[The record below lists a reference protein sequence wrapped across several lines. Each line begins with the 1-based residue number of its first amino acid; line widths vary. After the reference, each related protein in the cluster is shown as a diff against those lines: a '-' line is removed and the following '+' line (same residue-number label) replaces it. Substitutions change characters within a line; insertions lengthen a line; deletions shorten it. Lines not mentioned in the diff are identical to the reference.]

1 MDIVT
6 GYLGHA
12 HVTAAQDRTRNAGIT
27 GTGSYIFNLGEKL
40 DAVIYSN
47 SSVRIKDG
55 AVCHQGCVGVIA
67 PGTYDSV
74 SIANGSQGMY
84 RKDLIVCRYT
94 LSALDDTEE
103 LELVCIQGTATSG
116 TPTAPSYNT
125 GQIADGDSPVDMPLY
140 EVNLSGVNIESV
152 TLVGQ
157 ILPTTAEIESKVG
170 SGALATSAS
179 NLIGATNETYKRT
192 RAVYG
197 KGTHTIS
204 RLYGVYGFI
213 GTSGSLTLTI
223 PLLVASD
230 VTTSSITAIKASL
243 RNTSGSYVYPTS
255 DEMATLVQTVS
266 IIDKQPLLRITL
278 SSADFVGTN
287 NTPVSGELISVTLV
301 LS

>member
-6 GYLGHA
+6 GYLGYA
-12 HVTAAQDRTRNAGIT
+12 HVTAAQDRARNAGIT
-27 GTGSYIFNLGEKL
+27 GTGSYIYNLGEKL
-40 DAVIYSN
+40 EATIYSN

-67 PGTYDSV
+67 TGTYDSV
-74 SIANGSQGMY
+74 SVANGSQGMY

-94 LSALDDTEE
+94 LSANNTEE

-125 GQIADGDSPVDMPLY
+125 GVIANGDSPVDMPLY
-140 EVNLSGVNIESV
+140 EVNISGVNIESV

-179 NLIGATNETYKRT
+179 NLIGATNETYNRT
-192 RAVYG
+192 RSVFG
-197 KGTHTIS
+197 KGTHTIN

-213 GTSGSLTLTI
+213 GTSGSLTLTV

-230 VTTSSITAIKASL
+230 VTTAAITAIKASL

-266 IIDKQPLLRITL
+266 VLDKQPLLRITL